1 MEEKNIFFFNFNV
14 LVLSDKCWNFLLCPG
29 EIPVPNPKFQ
39 SKIPV
44 QNPCPKSQY
53 RFQVTN
59 PIPKSQ
65 SQIPPLFRG
74 TAICL
79 GTGIWES
86 GPGFGTR
93 ICDLDL
99 GIGTLI
105 WNLDLG
111 LELKNKRT
119 EVRIYKKKVR
129 KKERAFSF
137 FLGRFLGRKRVFFS
151 FLLSLFLLSVINQ
164 L

>member
-1 MEEKNIFFFNFNV
+1 MTSAGISCFAQVKSQFQ
-14 LVLSDKCWNFLLCPG
+14 
-29 EIPVPNPKFQ
+29 IPNSSPKFQ

-65 SQIPPLFRG
+65 SQIPPLFGG
-74 TAICL
+74 TAKCL

-119 EVRIYKKKVR
+119 EVRIYKKKKVS
-129 KKERAFSF
+129 KKEIRFFSF
-137 FLGRFLGRKRVFFS
+137 FLVAFLVESVFS
-151 FLLSLFLLSVINQ
+151 CFLL
-164 L
+164 